1 MKRVMWLVPA
11 ILFFC
16 ATAKAQDTPAWEVYG
31 GYTYLKANLGGTSF
45 NLNGGGGSVSENLNN
60 WFGGRFE
67 VNAVGG
73 TIGGTLERTNV
84 SLQTYTYGPV
94 VTYRKFDRL
103 TPFAHLQLGAVHA
116 SQGFLGISEGA
127 FKFAMSGGGG
137 ADFALSERAAIRVQA
152 DYLMTRFLNARQDN
166 IQLSGGLVIRIGKK

>member
-1 MKRVMWLVPA
+1 MKRVIWLVPA

-16 ATAKAQDTPAWEVYG
+16 ATAKAQDTPGWEVYG

-73 TIGGTLERTNV
+73 TIGGNNV
-84 SLQTYTYGPV
+84 SFQTYTYGPV
-94 VTYRKFDRL
+94 VTYRKFVRL
-103 TPFAHLQLGAVHA
+103 TR
-116 SQGFLGISEGA
+116 SEG
-127 FKFAMSGGGG
+127 
-137 ADFALSERAAIRVQA
+137 
-152 DYLMTRFLNARQDN
+152 
-166 IQLSGGLVIRIGKK
+166 